1 MKKCLKKFELCEI
14 GCCVYVK
21 HLYFGFPPQDIRQ
34 ALRQAKI
41 YFILVFLLTCG
52 LLSFCSA
59 SRPLYWHSGCFP
71 VTNLKIK
78 HGKDIVW
85 FISFSHTHLNWQFVK
100 RNGKCHGACPVL
112 PFTSSSSF
120 PPRPTHTPP
129 FQSHFPRGQWGRH
142 SRARAT
148 AGLCFRGKRANR
160 TILVF
165 LAPKPFAVLL
175 CLQHLNI
182 A

>member
-1 MKKCLKKFELCEI
+1 MSNIVCILDF
-14 GCCVYVK
+14 
-21 HLYFGFPPQDIRQ
+21 HLRISDK
-34 ALRQAKI
+34 LWDSKI
-41 YFILVFLLTCG
+41 YFILVFLLICG

-120 PPRPTHTPP
+120 PPQDPHILLPFSHTSPGASGEGIP
-129 FQSHFPRGQWGRH
+129 ELGLLQGCVSEERERIAH
-142 SRARAT
+142 S
-148 AGLCFRGKRANR
+148 
-160 TILVF
+160 
-165 LAPKPFAVLL
+165 
-175 CLQHLNI
+175 
-182 A
+182 